1 MTMRSIS
8 VKLLLWSA
16 ALLTFLLPSPVHALA
31 SNGHLVP
38 EASSNEGESY
48 SAGLLRRLSF
58 EQKDDAASGTA
69 GTLSLKARMLDNC
82 RSVVQTY
89 FTDCPYAGMTWDCS
103 HAASAGCRN
112 DETEASRTN
121 IRCETAITST
131 KCSDEITCCPGGGG
145 GVGIATAQGV
155 GPSSLTGPAQIA
167 IYSVVFTATAFLL
180 LFAIVKT
187 VAIVDSKN
195 EGGDRADEAS
205 EVEENDDNA

>member
-1 MTMRSIS
+1 MRSVS
-8 VKLLLWSA
+8 VLLLWRA
-16 ALLTFLLPSPVHALA
+16 AFLTFLLSSPVLA
-31 SNGHLVP
+31 SDVHLDLHVQ
-38 EASSNEGESY
+38 ASSNEGESY
-48 SAGLLRRLSF
+48 SSGLLRRLS
-58 EQKDDAASGTA
+58 QKDVAASGTA
-69 GTLSLKARMLDNC
+69 ETPGLKARKLDNC

-89 FTDCPYAGMTWDCS
+89 YTDCPYAGMTWDCS

-112 DETEASRTN
+112 DETETSRSN